1 MFYYAKDGVTVVSML
16 DDRRA
21 NKLGEFPVKIRVT
34 YQRTRKYYTTG
45 KSLSVADWDRLPDT
59 KVRVLMSVRRNI
71 ENSFNIIRDIVE
83 DLTSNADFSFE
94 ELNVRLGRG
103 TSGSVNDAFLAKIDR
118 LKSEEHIGNMKMYET
133 IRKGILRFAG
143 DNVAFGSITI
153 DWLKRYERFL
163 LNEGKSRT
171 TVGMHFRTLRAIVNE
186 ARKNGVIK
194 EKNYPFGKGRFE
206 IQEGEGRKLALTL
219 EQIGKIYRF
228 ECDSIVTERYRDYWM
243 FLYFCNGIN
252 VADFVQL
259 KYRDII
265 GDEICFVRQ
274 KTKYTVKKQKEIRVP
289 ILPQMQRIIDR
300 WGNQPAPD
308 NYLFPILTPEDKDPE
323 QIFLKRNFFTRE
335 LNKRIKVVSQA
346 LSLGNIS
353 TYTARHS
360 FATVLKRSGA
370 NIAYISE
377 SLGHNDL
384 KTTESYLASFE
395 KEERQKNAML
405 LTRFDSL

>member
-194 EKNYPFGKGRFE
+194 EKIIRSVKG
-206 IQEGEGRKLALTL
+206 
-219 EQIGKIYRF
+219 
-228 ECDSIVTERYRDYWM
+228 V
-243 FLYFCNGIN
+243 
-252 VADFVQL
+252 L
-259 KYRDII
+259 KY
-265 GDEICFVRQ
+265 
-274 KTKYTVKKQKEIRVP
+274 KK
-289 ILPQMQRIIDR
+289 
-300 WGNQPAPD
+300 
-308 NYLFPILTPEDKDPE
+308 
-323 QIFLKRNFFTRE
+323 
-335 LNKRIKVVSQA
+335 
-346 LSLGNIS
+346 
-353 TYTARHS
+353 
-360 FATVLKRSGA
+360 
-370 NIAYISE
+370 
-377 SLGHNDL
+377 
-384 KTTESYLASFE
+384 E
-395 KEERQKNAML
+395 KGVNLR
-405 LTRFDSL
+405 